1 MDIQLILLNQIEQEI
16 EGTFE
21 DFELDFVIGVFQE
34 ENERV
39 VDLGEF
45 NLANS
50 VAEV

>member
-1 MDIQLILLNQIEQEI
+1 MDIQLILFDKIEQEI

-39 VDLGEF
+39 VDLCEF
-45 NLANS
+45 NLASS
-50 VAEV
+50 VVEV